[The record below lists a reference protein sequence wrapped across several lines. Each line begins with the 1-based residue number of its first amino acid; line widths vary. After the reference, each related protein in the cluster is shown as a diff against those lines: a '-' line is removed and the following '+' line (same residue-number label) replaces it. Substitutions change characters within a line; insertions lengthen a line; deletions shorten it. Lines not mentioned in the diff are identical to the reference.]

1 MCQMHFP
8 RASLQVRATGPVNKY
23 TRQPV
28 KGRKAGGGVRF
39 GEMERDGLLSHGS
52 SFLLRD
58 RCRLCVLFYPCGSR
72 AGGLGAF
79 VSCRSLYLWL
89 TLDQSTHDLLL
100 SRGVLGRLMTCSDI
114 TTADVCKK
122 CGSIIATTRLAAG
135 EPAVAG
141 QGAHLRARH
150 KLMCVSCQDGSHV
163 VCVRCAIVLD
173 VFLSRTLGKCR
184 ASC

>member
-89 TLDQSTHDLLL
+89 TLDRLVARCALQAHDLL
-100 SRGVLGRLMTCSDI
+100 RHHHGRCVQKVWFYHRDDAS
-114 TTADVCKK
+114 
-122 CGSIIATTRLAAG
+122 CGG
-135 EPAVAG
+135 
-141 QGAHLRARH
+141 RASSGGPRRAPSGTSQTH
-150 KLMCVSCQDGSHV
+150 
-163 VCVRCAIVLD
+163 VCVVPGR
-173 VFLSRTLGKCR
+173 F
-184 ASC
+184 SCGLRQVCHCT